1 MLTSFL
7 PVRHVSEFAADVRQ
21 SLTKP
26 GQRELPS
33 KYLYDEVGSA
43 LFETICVLPEYGLTR
58 ADARLMEK
66 HAGEIVRRLPS
77 PIKVAE
83 LGSGSG
89 KKTRW
94 ILEALS
100 QRQRT
105 YYYPIEIS
113 PSALAA
119 CAKELGQIDLVSV
132 VGHEQPYLE
141 GLRTV
146 AEGRGEQDHLLV
158 LFLGSTIGNFD
169 RHAGEEFLKET
180 REILQP
186 GDALLLGTDLEK
198 SVELQIL
205 AYDDPAGVTAAFNL
219 NLLARINREL
229 GADFDLCCFRHE
241 ARWNNVERRIE
252 MHLRSTRRQT
262 VHVPVASLRFML
274 NEDET
279 IWTESSHKYKA
290 EEIPQMAERTG
301 FRCDGQWIDRQW
313 PFAQNLLRCPRA
325 LPSADTP
332 KRKPPAKAADKSE
345 SSKALR
351 SDSSTSTS
359 RFLASSV
366 RPVRACQ
373 PAAKSQKASMRQTSR
388 VAQVFCVLSAGR
400 QTARICEP

>member
-1 MLTSFL
+1 MATSSL
-7 PVRHVSEFAADVRQ
+7 DVRLVSEFAAEVRA

-58 ADARLMEK
+58 ADARLLEK
-66 HAGEIVRRLPS
+66 HAGEIVGRLPS
-77 PIKVAE
+77 PIRVAE

-100 QRQRT
+100 RRQKP

-141 GLRTV
+141 GLRAV

-169 RHAGEEFLKET
+169 RDAGDEFL
-180 REILQP
+180 REMRAILRP

-198 SVELQIL
+198 SVELQLL
-205 AYDDPAGVTAAFNL
+205 AYNDPAGVTAAFDL

-229 GADFDLCCFRHE
+229 GADFDLAHFQHE
-241 ARWNNVERRIE
+241 ARWNSAERRME

-262 VHVPVASLRFML
+262 VHVPAASLRFML
-274 NEDET
+274 DEDET

-290 EEIPQMAERTG
+290 DEIQRMAARTG
-301 FRCDGQWIDRQW
+301 FRCDGQWIDREW
-313 PFAQNLLRCPRA
+313 PFAQNLLIA
-325 LPSADTP
+325 V
-332 KRKPPAKAADKSE
+332 KSN
-345 SSKALR
+345 
-351 SDSSTSTS
+351 
-359 RFLASSV
+359 
-366 RPVRACQ
+366 
-373 PAAKSQKASMRQTSR
+373 
-388 VAQVFCVLSAGR
+388 
-400 QTARICEP
+400 